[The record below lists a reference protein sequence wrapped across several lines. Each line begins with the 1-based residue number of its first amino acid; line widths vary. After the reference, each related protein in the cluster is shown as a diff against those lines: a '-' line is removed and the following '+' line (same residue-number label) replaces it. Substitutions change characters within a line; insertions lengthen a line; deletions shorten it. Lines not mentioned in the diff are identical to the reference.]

1 MEKCK
6 LSIQAFGQYTP
17 IVVSQNEILCGTLV
31 YDALKKLKIKKTMIV
46 QLGKIDEQKKKE
58 IRYIDNRTFEMSFW
72 KEELKPFLMNL
83 EKEKAEICGF
93 SENEIENL
101 INDFSQEINVKSIKE
116 NITKNDKKEET
127 WYCPNCGWKG
137 CIK

>member
-1 MEKCK
+1 
-6 LSIQAFGQYTP
+6 
-17 IVVSQNEILCGTLV
+17 
-31 YDALKKLKIKKTMIV
+31 
-46 QLGKIDEQKKKE
+46 
-58 IRYIDNRTFEMSFW
+58 
-72 KEELKPFLMNL
+72 MNL

-137 CIK
+137 SIK